1 MARLIGAEADEVAFV
16 ENATRAWDLAFYSLD
31 FKPGDRILTCV
42 SEYSSNYISYLQ
54 VAKKTGAEIVV
65 VPDDNYGQIDLGALE
80 RAIDK
85 RTKLVSIS
93 HVPTQ
98 GGLVQ
103 PAEAVGKIAN
113 DAGVLYLL
121 DACQSV
127 GQMPVDVRKIGCDF
141 LSMTGRKYL
150 RGPRGTGF
158 LYAKRAT
165 TRHIEPLLLDNHAA
179 KWTDDNA
186 YTVRDDARRFENWE
200 RYFAGVIGLK
210 VAADQANELGM
221 EPIWARLRELA
232 DGLRTRLS
240 TVKGVTLTDLG
251 KVKGAIVTFAV
262 AGTDHN
268 ELKAKLREQ
277 AINVIGLHAV
287 LLAPRSQGP
296 RPAERHARLGA
307 CLQHRGRTG
316 SLRGCAGGDHLKGEG
331 RPWPSISTRR
341 GIASTYTGRQADAGW
356 VEAIRRIVDPAGKRV
371 ADIGCG
377 GGIYSRAWHALG
389 AEVVGVDF
397 SEQMVAAARE
407 QAAGLSP
414 DLLPAGR
421 CRGNRPA
428 GGQQER
434 RLRTGADPS
443 SQGLQ
448 GVLHRSPP
456 RARPGRQPD
465 RAGPHAGRCPT
476 ARLARACSR
485 LFLRMFPAA
494 AGRRDW
500 PAARPMRPSAMPCRP
515 RVFATSTA
523 SRFGKCA
530 RPMTTGKG

>member
-1 MARLIGAEADEVAFV
+1 MTLDLARLRAETPGCAHVLHLNAAGSALPSQRTLDATLNHLKLEAEIGGYEAAATAHDELEGFYPAVARLIGAEADEVAFV

-54 VAKKTGAEIVV
+54 VAKKTGAEVVV

-103 PAEAVGKIAN
+103 PAEAVGQ
-113 DAGVLYLL
+113 L
-121 DACQSV
+121 
-127 GQMPVDVRKIGCDF
+127 PVDVRKVGCDF

-240 TVKGVTLTDLG
+240 TVKGLTLTDLG

-262 AGTDHN
+262 AGKDHT

-277 AINVIGLHAV
+277 SINVSV
-287 LLAPRSQGP
+287 STQFSS
-296 RPAERHARLGA
+296 RL
-307 CLQHRGRTG
+307 
-316 SLRGCAGGDHLKGEG
+316 DLKG
-331 RPWPSISTRR
+331 R
-341 GIASTYTGRQADAGW
+341 GLLNVVRASVHVYNTEEELDRFVAAL
-356 VEAIRRIVDPAGKRV
+356 EAII
-371 ADIGCG
+371 
-377 GGIYSRAWHALG
+377 
-389 AEVVGVDF
+389 
-397 SEQMVAAARE
+397 
-407 QAAGLSP
+407 
-414 DLLPAGR
+414 
-421 CRGNRPA
+421 
-428 GGQQER
+428 
-434 RLRTGADPS
+434 
-443 SQGLQ
+443 
-448 GVLHRSPP
+448 
-456 RARPGRQPD
+456 
-465 RAGPHAGRCPT
+465 
-476 ARLARACSR
+476 
-485 LFLRMFPAA
+485 
-494 AGRRDW
+494 
-500 PAARPMRPSAMPCRP
+500 
-515 RVFATSTA
+515 
-523 SRFGKCA
+523 
-530 RPMTTGKG
+530 